1 MFHCENSVTKNQI
14 KVQLNSYPPYWATKY
29 KFVLKESKGLYRTI
43 YSNIFFQEEST
54 GHIFFLLE
62 GDNKDKVKD
71 SDTLFVKSDTG
82 GATQACTQT
91 KVLSYGSQPKDF
103 LCEKN
108 LDGEILPNSQ
118 DCGQPGGVYM
128 EIKANNFQANK
139 PPNAFIEETDD
150 DGDNRPYVYVSCS
163 LENPDFDDSTGYW
176 P

>member
-1 MFHCENSVTKNQI
+1 MDEYGRSSTALVDTDNTIFVPCENSVTKNQI

-91 KVLSYGSQPKDF
+91 KVLSYGAQPKDF
-103 LCEKN
+103 LCEKSRRRDFTE
-108 LDGEILPNSQ
+108 LTRLWSARWGLY
-118 DCGQPGGVYM
+118 G
-128 EIKANNFQANK
+128 NK
-139 PPNAFIEETDD
+139 
-150 DGDNRPYVYVSCS
+150 SK
-163 LENPDFDDSTGYW
+163 
-176 P
+176 